1 MTDRTVVRVYAD
13 TSVYGGVFDDEFER
27 PSKVFFERAGKG
39 EIRLV
44 TSALVAGELTPA
56 PEQVRGYYET
66 ASRLAEHVRIFE
78 ACLQLRD
85 AYVEAGI
92 VNPSS
97 AADALHVALA
107 TVHGC
112 PVLVSWNCRHI
123 VHFQKIPKYNAVNRL
138 HDFGDLSIHT
148 PLEIIGDE
156 DDHEEE
162 V

>member
-13 TSVYGGVFDDEFER
+13 TSVFGGVFDDEFER
-27 PSKVFFERAGKG
+27 PSKAFFERAGKG

-44 TSALVAGELTPA
+44 TSALVARELTPA
-56 PEQVRGYYET
+56 PEQVREYYEA
-66 ASRLAEHVRIFE
+66 ASRLAQHVPISE
-78 ACLQLRD
+78 ACLRLRD
-85 AYVEAGI
+85 AYVQAGI
-92 VNPSS
+92 VKPSS

-123 VHFQKIPKYNAVNRL
+123 VHFQKIPKYNAINRL
-138 HDFGDLSIHT
+138 HKFGDLSIHT

-156 DDHEEE
+156 DDYEEE